1 MPRGESERK
10 SAEAALFREIVD
22 QFVARPLHPAADI
35 EQFETLAGGFIEMLD
50 TDVVAE
56 RAIELCRHPDTPSGV
71 IARLLDKG
79 GRVARIAIEYAPA
92 IHAGLARA
100 LAEHGSV
107 ELAVAIARR
116 SSLERKI
123 IACLASR
130 GESEVLCALA
140 ANRRVHLDQAARR
153 ALLQAARDDLRLARI
168 LLDRADLGLD
178 PEALF
183 LAADSGER
191 SRILLGAATLAIVAN
206 GPEYIARPAPALAEE
221 IDACAVA
228 RDFERLADAL
238 AEALDCRKSRARA
251 ILADRGGE
259 ALALALVA
267 LCVSEDTAIRIFLG
281 AEREKPDVERIRS
294 LVALM
299 RSTPPRAAQRLVA
312 AMTGS
317 LRPEKERAAA
327 SARPGAAET
336 KRRRK
341 PKRRAAEAKA
351 RAIGVDASSKGSA
364 P

>member
-1 MPRGESERK
+1 MPRGESDKRN
-10 SAEAALFREIVD
+10 AEAALFREIVD

-35 EQFETLAGGFIEMLD
+35 EQFETLAGGFIDVLD

-56 RAIELCRHPDTPSGV
+56 RAVELCRHPDTPRGV

-79 GRVARIAIEYAPA
+79 GRVSRIAIEYAPA

-100 LAEHGSV
+100 LAEHGSA

-123 IACLASR
+123 VACLASR

-140 ANRRVHLDQAARR
+140 ANRRLHLDQASRR
-153 ALLQAARDDLRLARI
+153 ALLQAARDDPRLARI
-168 LLDRADLGLD
+168 LLDRSDLGLD

-183 LAADSGER
+183 LAADPGER
-191 SRILLGAATLAIVAN
+191 SRILLEATTRALIAN
-206 GPEYIARPAPALAEE
+206 GPEHVARPSPALAEE
-221 IDACAVA
+221 IDACAIA
-228 RDFERLADAL
+228 RDLEGLAEAL

-251 ILADRGGE
+251 ILMDRGGE

-281 AEREKPDVERIRS
+281 ADRDAPDVERIRS
-294 LVALM
+294 LVALT

-317 LRPEKERAAA
+317 LRQEKERAAAA
-327 SARPGAAET
+327 SARPGAVET

-341 PKRRAAEAKA
+341 PKSQAAKA
-351 RAIGVDASSKGSA
+351 KA
-364 P
+364 